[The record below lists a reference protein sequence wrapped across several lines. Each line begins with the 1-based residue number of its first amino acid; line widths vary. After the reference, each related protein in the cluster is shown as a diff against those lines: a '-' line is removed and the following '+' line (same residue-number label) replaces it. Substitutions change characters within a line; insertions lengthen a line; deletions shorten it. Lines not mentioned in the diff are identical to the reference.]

1 MSTASGV
8 FAILAGPRPASGL
21 TCTVVTDPQELE
33 RLGPDWTNL
42 LKRSA
47 DNRPMLAPVWLRA
60 WWSVYGSDRHL
71 RVGLFHDG
79 TRLVGLAPLLARRC
93 WHRRCLPFRRLEPL
107 GADVDEGDGVGS
119 DYLGPIAER
128 GAEERVADALAEAI
142 AAGRFGPCDEV
153 ILPVMDGDRP
163 LPQLLTTAFCR
174 AGFAAKCVQT
184 GAAPYISLPSS
195 WEAYLKGLSG
205 SQRYYLRRSQ
215 RDFDEWAAG
224 ETSIE
229 KVTNVAELAEGKR
242 ILIALHG
249 ERWAAAGQKGALS
262 AARFAAFHDAVLPEL
277 LRAGAL
283 ELLWL
288 TVRGQP
294 VAAVYNIVWD
304 RKVLFYQSGRQPDV
318 PHGIRPG
325 IVLHAHAIRAAIKAN
340 CREYDFLGGESQYKA
355 QLAPSRRPLVEVRAV
370 RPSLIEHARR
380 CMESAIDRTRSTRT
394 ALRRLL
400 TTAFP
405 STPPS

>member
-1 MSTASGV
+1 M
-8 FAILAGPRPASGL
+8 
-21 TCTVVTDPQELE
+21 
-33 RLGPDWTNL
+33 
-42 LKRSA
+42 
-47 DNRPMLAPVWLRA
+47 
-60 WWSVYGSDRHL
+60 

-79 TRLVGLAPLLARRC
+79 PRLVGLAPLLSRRC
-93 WHRRCLPFRRLEPL
+93 WHRRFLPFRRLEPL

-128 GAEERVADALAEAI
+128 AGVEERVADALADAI
-142 AAGRFGPCDEV
+142 AAGRFGRCDEV
-153 ILPVMDGDRP
+153 VLPVMDGDRP
-163 LPQLLTTAFCR
+163 LPQLLTTAFGR
-174 AGFAAKCVQT
+174 AGFAAECVQT

-195 WEAYLKGLSG
+195 WEAYMQGLSG
-205 SQRYYLRRSQ
+205 SQRYFLRRSQ
-215 RDFDEWAAG
+215 CDFDEWAAG

-229 KVTNVAELAEGKR
+229 KVTTLAELAEGKR

-249 ERWAAAGQKGALS
+249 ERWAAAGQNGALS

-325 IVLHAHAIRAAIKAN
+325 IVLHAHAIRAAIDAGH
-340 CREYDFLGGESQYKA
+340 REYDFLGGEAQYKS
-355 QLAPSRRPLVEVRAV
+355 QLAPASRPLVQVRAV
-370 RPSLIEHARR
+370 RPSLVEHSRCLIEA
-380 CMESAIDRTRSTRT
+380 AIARTRSTR
-394 ALRRLL
+394 AMLRRLCRR
-400 TTAFP
+400 
-405 STPPS
+405 SR